1 MKFLLPLAYLN
12 EACALSLNTDEKKYK
27 MVLRLAQSNLRDIL
41 GAEFYEEIEEQYA
54 VASDTLSADNSTLYE
69 DYIKDYL
76 AWQTYFYHLK
86 FSQSSSTPT
95 GEREFNDPNSNILS
109 DIKLSSLEKN
119 VMEQAN
125 HYKYGMINFLNL
137 EQSKDATK
145 YPLWEGS
152 CKEEFGFAISS
163 ISKTSDDIVSINKAI
178 NSNE

>member
-27 MVLRLAQSNLRDIL
+27 MVLRLAQTRLRDVL
-41 GAEFYEEIEEQYA
+41 GAEFYDQIESQYE
-54 VASDTLSADNSTLYE
+54 VANDTLTTANSALYE
-69 DYIKDYL
+69 GYIKDYL

-95 GEREFNDPNSNILS
+95 GEREFEDANSTILS

-119 VMEQAN
+119 VLDQAN
-125 HYKYGMINFLNL
+125 HYKYAMINFLNL

-145 YPLWEGS
+145 YLLWSGS
-152 CKEEFGFAISS
+152 CKAEFGFAISS
-163 ISKTSDDIVSINKAI
+163 ISKASDNIVSINKAI
-178 NSNE
+178 TSNE